1 VALVQGSRRDPR
13 RALGALRPREADG
26 VRALVTG
33 AAGGIGRA
41 IVGRLEADGAQVAA
55 CDLPDSG
62 AAIGFDQRDPQA
74 VRAGV
79 DEAVERLGGLDAVVA
94 NAGVVDT
101 IHRSD
106 RFPAEAWARDVE
118 ANLSGAFL
126 VVQAAFGSLTQGE
139 APAIVF
145 VSSASAETGLPG
157 QAAYTASK
165 AGLVGLARTLAA
177 EWGPLGIRV
186 NVVMPGLIATPKVRA
201 LPEPMLAA
209 MTRTIPLGRVG
220 EPADV
225 AATIAFLLGP
235 GAAYVHGQV
244 LRIDGGLGLSTASLA
259 TGER

>member
-1 VALVQGSRRDPR
+1 M
-13 RALGALRPREADG
+13 
-26 VRALVTG
+26 RALVTG

-41 IVGRLEADGAQVAA
+41 IVAELEAGGARIAA
-55 CDLPDSG
+55 CDLPGAG
-62 AAIGFDQRDPQA
+62 AAVAFDQRDPDA
-74 VRAGV
+74 VRAGIG
-79 DEAVERLGGLDAVVA
+79 EAVALLGGLDAVVA

-101 IHRSD
+101 IHRAD
-106 RFPAEAWARDVE
+106 RFPAEAWAADLE
-118 ANLSGAFL
+118 ANLTGAFL
-126 VVQAAFGSLTQGE
+126 VAQAAFAALRESE

-157 QAAYTASK
+157 QAAYTAAK

-186 NVVMPGLIATPKVRA
+186 NVVMPGLIGTPKVRA
-201 LPEPMLAA
+201 LPDGLLGA
-209 MTRTIPLGRVG
+209 MTSTIPLGRVG

-244 LRIDGGLGLSTASLA
+244 LRVDGGLGLSTAALA
-259 TGER
+259 TGERR